1 MQESLIAQSRP
12 LKLRYNKKLSR
23 TLVNAKVLHNQAIH
37 SKVLITDL
45 NVKDLKTSK
54 RIKRL
59 QKKIKC
65 QNFDHG

>member
-1 MQESLIAQSRP
+1 M
-12 LKLRYNKKLSR
+12 
-23 TLVNAKVLHNQAIH
+23 NAKVLHNQAIH
-37 SKVLITDL
+37 SKVLINDL